1 MSHWRTT
8 RRQSGDNL
16 SPGLHYGAGGTRS
29 VSDSFA
35 GATPL
40 RRPDLA
46 VVVKNR
52 PFIQREL
59 NPVEPLVPGFDHR
72 EFAAY
77 IFLSCVGIS
86 VGVLLAAAT
95 AFLDWSY

>member
-29 VSDSFA
+29 VSNPFA
-35 GATPL
+35 GATP
-40 RRPDLA
+40 PGPADLA
-46 VVVKNR
+46 VVRGGSFLRQR
-52 PFIQREL
+52 PL
-59 NPVEPLVPGFDHR
+59 NPVQELDPVFDHR

-77 IFLSCVGIS
+77 VFVTVFGVS
-86 VGVLLAAAT
+86 VGVLLAIAVAL
-95 AFLDWSY
+95 LDWS